1 MCRKVP
7 SVLQYHVPNINKR
20 PEDYYHHMLVLFY
33 PFCREEDLMCGN
45 PPSYSGKFY
54 NSNVLEILN
63 HNQSLV
69 EPYADLVHD
78 AFQRYNEDSQADIDP
93 FRQQENSE
101 VEPEFQDQNSNQD
114 LEEINCTT
122 LSFNYSGNIAHQD
135 HEISKAIRSLNKEQ
149 REVFDVVHKWSR
161 DYIKQ
166 RSSKHPK
173 EVKLFYIF
181 LTGSAGV
188 GKSHVTKTITMSL
201 NKGLMR
207 NGVNPDRPRVLI
219 LAPTGVAAINING
232 RTVHSGLGLG
242 IGKDFFSLNDKQRG
256 ILRNKLSEVKLVI
269 IDEISMVSSILF
281 WQLNQRLQEIFGC
294 KNKPFAGLPVIV
306 CGDLCQ
312 LPAVNGAPIF
322 NSKSSVKGL
331 LTQDLW
337 RMFCMAELTEVMRQ
351 RKDFQFIQIINKI
364 REGNCDEEVETI
376 LKSRFFSQPSD
387 QFPKNGLHVFAQ
399 NAPVNEHNQIMLDK
413 TESQFIIVPAI
424 DILPKDCNMNIE
436 SLQKRKLSET
446 ENLASLLKLKV
457 GAQIMLTKNID
468 IDDKLVNGALR
479 KVMNF

>member
-1 MCRKVP
+1 M
-7 SVLQYHVPNINKR
+7 
-20 PEDYYHHMLVLFY
+20 
-33 PFCREEDLMCGN
+33 
-45 PPSYSGKFY
+45 
-54 NSNVLEILN
+54 
-63 HNQSLV
+63 
-69 EPYADLVHD
+69 
-78 AFQRYNEDSQADIDP
+78 
-93 FRQQENSE
+93 
-101 VEPEFQDQNSNQD
+101 
-114 LEEINCTT
+114 EEINCTT

-135 HEISKAIRSLNKEQ
+135 HEINKAIRSLNKEQ

-188 GKSHVTKTITMSL
+188 GKSHFTKTITMSL

-207 NGVNPDRPRVLI
+207 NSVNPDRPRVLI

-242 IGKDFFSLNDKQRG
+242 IGKDFFPLNDKQQG

-269 IDEISMVSSILF
+269 INEISMVSSILF

-312 LPAVNGAPIF
+312 PPAVNGAPIF

-331 LTQDLW
+331 VTQDLW

-351 RKDFQFIQIINKI
+351 REDFQFIQIINKI

-387 QFPKNGLHVFAQ
+387 QFPKNALHVFAE

-413 TESQFIIVPAI
+413 TESQFVIVPAI
-424 DILPKDCNMNIE
+424 DILPKDCNINIE

-468 IDDKLVNGALR
+468 IDDKLVNGALG
-479 KVMNF
+479 KVMDFQYCNEKADVVYIEFNDGSAGRNLMESNDISRRNNWVPIKRNEASFGVKENTYQPCVRRTQFPLALAWTCTVQKVQGTSLSEGFISFDLHRQRLFSQG